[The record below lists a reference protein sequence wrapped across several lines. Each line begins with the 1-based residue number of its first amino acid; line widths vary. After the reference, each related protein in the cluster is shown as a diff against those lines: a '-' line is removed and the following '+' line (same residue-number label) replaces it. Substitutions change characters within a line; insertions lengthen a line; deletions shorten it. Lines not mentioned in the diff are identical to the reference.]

1 MTKDAT
7 GFQAKVDVPW
17 GTKVE
22 YKFIVDGQ
30 WKTSEDAPIERD
42 PSVSH
47 TYVPLLSKLTFLCRS
62 GRYVNNAY
70 TAPPK
75 PLPTVSSAI
84 SFVTDVFQ
92 TLSGAVRPKVY
103 VYVCMFL
110 PISFFQSPPSNIQPA
125 TPPVVVPPTARFP
138 ILPVKDA
145 STDLPASPN
154 TSKTNASAPAS
165 TEEPSTHKPV
175 NVSRVQS
182 SEALKSTSV
191 PAPAPEPATP
201 EAGPAVPEAVSTSEA
216 AAPAPTTAA
225 AQVPAKTDEPP
236 AAAVPTEDK
245 PALNGVHG
253 QHSPQAS
260 LSAARASLSLI
271 KEKAPFPAASE
282 DGTTRS
288 FSGTSSIKKKRGFTF
303 GRSRASEISASDDG
317 TESPGGSVRKKKRSI
332 FGKIK
337 HMFDH
342 IDKEMK

>member
-1 MTKDAT
+1 
-7 GFQAKVDVPW
+7 
-17 GTKVE
+17 
-22 YKFIVDGQ
+22 
-30 WKTSEDAPIERD
+30 
-42 PSVSH
+42 
-47 TYVPLLSKLTFLCRS
+47 
-62 GRYVNNAY
+62 
-70 TAPPK
+70 
-75 PLPTVSSAI
+75 
-84 SFVTDVFQ
+84 
-92 TLSGAVRPKVY
+92 
-103 VYVCMFL
+103 MFL

-145 STDLPASPN
+145 STDLPASPS
-154 TSKTNASAPAS
+154 TSKTNAPAPAS

-175 NVSRVQS
+175 NVSRIQS
-182 SEALKSTSV
+182 SEVLKSTSV
-191 PAPAPEPATP
+191 PAPAPEPAAP

-216 AAPAPTTAA
+216 AAPAAQAEAPMTAA

-236 AAAVPTEDK
+236 DAAALTEDK
-245 PALNGVHG
+245 PALNGVNG

-282 DGTTRS
+282 NGITRS

-317 TESPGGSVRKKKRSI
+317 TESPGASVRKKKRSI

-342 IDKEMK
+342 IDKELK